1 MVLFSKTVVSAAARQ
16 LSNNCSFTTV
26 SEINGVRNGIQDI
39 MHQVQELRDMIK
51 EAEQKGT
58 VNVPISE
65 VDEMNAKLSKL
76 DDRMNHIHLTLG
88 VLPKDIGTTNF
99 FPDRS

>member
-1 MVLFSKTVVSAAARQ
+1 
-16 LSNNCSFTTV
+16 
-26 SEINGVRNGIQDI
+26 

-51 EAEQKGT
+51 EAEQIGT

-65 VDEMNAKLSKL
+65 VDEMNAKLSEL
-76 DDRMNHIHLTLG
+76 DDRMKHIRLTLG
-88 VLPKDIGTTNF
+88 ALPKDRGTTSI